1 MGLTGNPGLSVGAL
15 INPNTT
21 SSAHIPQIDSSRT
34 EGSGSESPGI
44 IRQAGCP
51 SDLSQRYCRF
61 HKFFVCGAQEG
72 WRKPP
77 SCKFETSQPISGVRT
92 LQNGRYSHVERP
104 SKTGRLSGQDRSQGC
119 IFDRS
124 NLERSSKFF
133 TFSMERSIARVCLP
147 SVWLATAPRVFT
159 KLMKPVV
166 AMLRQR
172 GVRLII
178 YLDDMLIMAESTS
191 LALHH
196 AASALNLLES
206 LGFVVNYHKSQLIRS
221 QQIEFLGFLVDSVTL
236 SLQLPGEKLRK
247 IRKRCQQLLN
257 VGETSIREL
266 SKFFNSSSF
275 PSPSALQT
283 SAEIEK
289 SHPEHPTVLRCNNSS
304 RLSSE
309 GRTSLVARPS
319 PSVEWQS
326 SVPKVCRP
334 SNRNRCFTQGLGGY
348 YEGVSTGGPWCSNE
362 QRLHINSLELL
373 AGSFAIKTFC
383 KNRVVAHVK
392 LLMDNVSA
400 VTYINKMGGTH
411 SQTLANLAIDLWNW
425 CLDRKIDVSAEHLP
439 GVLNLRAAEH
449 LPGVL
454 NLRAD
459 RESRVITDSSDW
471 KLNPASSKILVQK
484 WGPLQVDLFASRL
497 TFQLPRFVSWKPK
510 PYATATDAFLMN
522 WGYIRGY
529 AFPPFAL
536 TGRCLQ
542 QVMTQNVDHLVLVAP
557 IWPAQP
563 WYSVLLHLAVDKP
576 LLLSVTPELLL
587 KDNQA
592 HPLTNLQPT
601 ETRDIL
607 LAAWRRNTSSAYS
620 CA

>member
-1 MGLTGNPGLSVGAL
+1 MAKDYSRPMGLTGNPGLSVGAL

-104 SKTGRLSGQDRSQGC
+104 SKTGRLSGQDRSHGC
-119 IFDRS
+119 IFDRF

-266 SKFFNSSSF
+266 SKFLGLLTSSIQAVF
-275 PSPSALQT
+275 P
-283 SAEIEK
+283 
-289 SHPEHPTVLRCNNSS
+289 
-304 RLSSE
+304 
-309 GRTSLVARPS
+309 
-319 PSVEWQS
+319 
-326 SVPKVCRP
+326 VPLHYRH
-334 SNRNRCFTQGLGGY
+334 L
-348 YEGVSTGGPWCSNE
+348 
-362 QRLHINSLELL
+362 QRLKNLILNTLQSYN
-373 AGSFAIKTFC
+373 AIIPLDQ
-383 KNRVVAHVK
+383 RVDTIK
-392 LLMDNVSA
+392 R
-400 VTYINKMGGTH
+400 
-411 SQTLANLAIDLWNW
+411 
-425 CLDRKIDVSAEHLP
+425 DR
-439 GVLNLRAAEH
+439 
-449 LPGVL
+449 
-454 NLRAD
+454 
-459 RESRVITDSSDW
+459 
-471 KLNPASSKILVQK
+471 
-484 WGPLQVDLFASRL
+484 
-497 TFQLPRFVSWKPK
+497 
-510 PYATATDAFLMN
+510 
-522 WGYIRGY
+522 
-529 AFPPFAL
+529 
-536 TGRCLQ
+536 
-542 QVMTQNVDHLVLVAP
+542 
-557 IWPAQP
+557 
-563 WYSVLLHLAVDKP
+563 
-576 LLLSVTPELLL
+576 
-587 KDNQA
+587 
-592 HPLTNLQPT
+592 
-601 ETRDIL
+601 
-607 LAAWRRNTSSAYS
+607 
-620 CA
+620 